1 MNKQLYVV
9 FTSLNANI
17 PYMGIYKNL
26 IFATMLFMLSDLAQS
41 RPVSWAGGSTI
52 MYRTNS
58 MMSSYTFHY
67 SPTYKYSIGAEYV
80 NDRYFNNHFI
90 NLRSTY
96 LLDRHNTKI
105 SQRNIYLTGGISTKT
120 NQDFSYGIHGDW
132 ETRRLFSSFSLIN
145 KHTKE
150 KDYTENEFQLG
161 VAPYLGKYDDI
172 HTWVMLKAK
181 KNTINNNWE
190 IYPFIKLF
198 QGDFLIE
205 VGSKNSHWD
214 VHFIIRY

>member
-1 MNKQLYVV
+1 
-9 FTSLNANI
+9 
-17 PYMGIYKNL
+17 MGIYKNL
-26 IFATMLFMLSDLAQS
+26 VFATMLFMLSDLAQS

-67 SPTYKYSIGAEYV
+67 SPTYKYSIGAEYI

>member
-1 MNKQLYVV
+1 
-9 FTSLNANI
+9 
-17 PYMGIYKNL
+17 MGIYKNL
-26 IFATMLFMLSDLAQS
+26 IFATILFMLSDLAQS

-52 MYRTNS
+52 LYRTNS

-214 VHFIIRY
+214 VHFIVRY

>member
-1 MNKQLYVV
+1 
-9 FTSLNANI
+9 
-17 PYMGIYKNL
+17 MGIYKNL
-26 IFATMLFMLSDLAQS
+26 IFTTMLFMLSDLAQS

>member
-1 MNKQLYVV
+1 
-9 FTSLNANI
+9 
-17 PYMGIYKNL
+17 MGIYKNL
-26 IFATMLFMLSDLAQS
+26 IFATILFMLSDLAQS

-172 HTWVMLKAK
+172 HTWIMLKAK

>member
-1 MNKQLYVV
+1 
-9 FTSLNANI
+9 
-17 PYMGIYKNL
+17 MGIYKNL

-52 MYRTNS
+52 LYRTNS

-190 IYPFIKLF
+190 VYPFIKLF
-198 QGDFLIE
+198 RGDFLIE

-214 VHFIIRY
+214 VHFIVRY

>member
-1 MNKQLYVV
+1 
-9 FTSLNANI
+9 
-17 PYMGIYKNL
+17 MGIYKNL
-26 IFATMLFMLSDLAQS
+26 IFTTMLFMLSDLAQS

-172 HTWVMLKAK
+172 HTWIMLKAK

>member
-1 MNKQLYVV
+1 
-9 FTSLNANI
+9 
-17 PYMGIYKNL
+17 MGIYKNL
-26 IFATMLFMLSDLAQS
+26 IFATILFMLSDLAQS

-190 IYPFIKLF
+190 VYPFIKLF
-198 QGDFLIE
+198 RGDFLIE

>member
-1 MNKQLYVV
+1 ML
-9 FTSLNANI
+9 TSLNVNI
-17 PYMGIYKNL
+17 PHMGIYKNL
-26 IFATMLFMLSDLAQS
+26 IFATILFMLSDLAQS

-58 MMSSYTFHY
+58 IMSSYTFHY

>member
-1 MNKQLYVV
+1 
-9 FTSLNANI
+9 
-17 PYMGIYKNL
+17 MGIYKNL

-214 VHFIIRY
+214 VHFIVRY

>member
-1 MNKQLYVV
+1 
-9 FTSLNANI
+9 
-17 PYMGIYKNL
+17 MGIYKNL

-41 RPVSWAGGSTI
+41 RPVSWSGGSTI
-52 MYRTNS
+52 IYRTNS

>member
-1 MNKQLYVV
+1 
-9 FTSLNANI
+9 
-17 PYMGIYKNL
+17 MGIYKNL

-52 MYRTNS
+52 MYKTNS
-58 MMSSYTFHY
+58 MLSSYTFHY

-132 ETRRLFSSFSLIN
+132 ETRRLFSSFSFIN

-161 VAPYLGKYDDI
+161 VAPYLGKYNDI

-198 QGDFLIE
+198 QGDFLI
-205 VGSKNSHWD
+205 
-214 VHFIIRY
+214 